1 MTENGRDRLR
11 ELLDAVLDDDHTDLR
26 DMAAGAFSSPW
37 HFSRQLSRG
46 TGESPV
52 ALRRRVILERAAWR
66 LSHGDTVTD
75 TAWAAGYD
83 SVDGFSRAFARA
95 YGYPPSTVGESD
107 DSPHAVGHRDGTGSG
122 PAPGRAV
129 ASTHWLP
136 APNGIH
142 FHPPTNLW
150 VSATETPA
158 PDGAPTAHLVRHDVD
173 DTRHLL
179 RLAADLDD
187 DAFRRV
193 RWPGLTV
200 LSWDGPEESI
210 AAVLEHHIWTKEV
223 WLASIE
229 GRDFPDR
236 GADDPATLSDR
247 HERAAGRWLDAVR
260 DIQRRGAWDDR
271 LIDALCE
278 PPESFVLSSV
288 VAQVLTYAAHRRL
301 LVRHLLRDAGVDPGE
316 GDPIDWLRG
325 PNPTPTEENR

>member
-11 ELLDAVLDDDHTDLR
+11 ELLDAVLDDDHADLR

-66 LSHGDTVTD
+66 LSLGESVTD

-83 SVDGFSRAFARA
+83 SVDGFSRAFTRA
-95 YGYPPSTVGESD
+95 YGYPPSSVGSEREA
-107 DSPHAVGHRDGTGSG
+107 PAVGHREPTTAG
-122 PAPGRAV
+122 PTAGRAR

-150 VSATETPA
+150 VSGGETAA
-158 PDGAPTAHLVRHDVD
+158 PDALTAHLVRHDVD

-179 RLAADLDD
+179 RLAADLDE
-187 DAFRRV
+187 AAYRRV

-200 LSWDGPEESI
+200 LSWDGPEESV
-210 AAVLEHHIWTKEV
+210 ATVLEHHIWTKEV

-229 GRDFPDR
+229 GRDFPER
-236 GADDPATLSDR
+236 GPDDPASLTGR
-247 HERAAGRWLDAVR
+247 HADAAARWLDAVR
-260 DIQRRGAWDDR
+260 DIERRGAWDDR

-288 VAQVLTYAAHRRL
+288 IAHVLTYAAHRRL